1 VAELSLWRLVDW
13 EMGFETEEVNLY
25 ELNLPELQV
34 YPLNGVSSFQLR
46 EILKAGLKTKKCL
59 QTEPFLGLDSGSQ
72 LPQGKPNRSGVGA
85 ML

>member
-1 VAELSLWRLVDW
+1 
-13 EMGFETEEVNLY
+13 MGFETEGVNLY

-46 EILKAGLKTKKCL
+46 QILKSGVICL
-59 QTEPFLGLDSGSQ
+59 QSEPFLGLDSGSQ

>member
-1 VAELSLWRLVDW
+1 MAVSSLWKLVGW
-13 EMGFETEEVNLY
+13 EKGFGVEVVVVDLY
-25 ELNLPELQV
+25 EFQLPQLQV

-46 EILKAGLKTKKCL
+46 QILKSGVICL
-59 QTEPFLGLDSGSQ
+59 QSELFLGLDSGSQ